1 MENIKVERH
10 GVKMTE
16 IEAMKFDKWISN
28 NNYAMNMLTEC
39 ERKDFAE
46 DILSHIRM
54 KKSTI

>member
-1 MENIKVERH
+1 MKNIKVERH

-16 IEAMKFDKWISN
+16 IEAMNFDKWISN

>member
-1 MENIKVERH
+1 MKNIKVERY

-16 IEAMKFDKWISN
+16 IEAMKLDKWISN
-28 NNYAMNMLTEC
+28 NNYAMNTLTEC
-39 ERKDFAE
+39 ERKDFAQ